1 MTKRKRGVKKYK
13 RNGFVDKS
21 YSSAILS
28 TVWMKSEE
36 AMGYQVLC
44 LSGAGL
50 SAESG
55 IRTFRDSGGLWEE
68 FDIMEVCS
76 AEGFRRDR
84 QKVLEFY
91 DRRRADL
98 ADKVPNC
105 AHEEIARIKKA
116 YPHEIA
122 VVTQNVD
129 DLLERAGCPE
139 VIHLHGT
146 LRDLR
151 CEDCNTVWDI
161 GYESI
166 RGKRCPRCASAQ
178 VRHNVVMFHE
188 EAPAYR
194 LLYRLIDETRDG
206 LFVAIGTSGQVI
218 DVAGIACCFTYS
230 ILNNLHPNT
239 AIDPFFSLVFHEKA
253 TTAVPKI
260 MTYVARY
267 METGRLLCGE

>member
-1 MTKRKRGVKKYK
+1 MKKTTRKGAR
-13 RNGFVDKS
+13 RMS
-21 YSSAILS
+21 RR
-28 TVWMKSEE
+28 
-36 AMGYQVLC
+36 VLL

-84 QKVLEFY
+84 RKVLDFY

-98 ADKVPNC
+98 ADKEPNG
-105 AHEEIARIKKA
+105 AHEAIADLKRRF
-116 YPHEIA
+116 PDDIA

-151 CEDCNTVWDI
+151 CEKCEHVWDI
-161 GYESI
+161 GYDSI
-166 RGKRCPRCASAQ
+166 KGKCCPACGTDR
-178 VRHNVVMFHE
+178 VRHHVVMFHE
-188 EAPAYR
+188 PAPTYQT
-194 LLYRLIDETRDG
+194 LYELITETRDG

-218 DVAGIACCFTYS
+218 DVGGIARYYRFS
-230 ILNNLHPNT
+230 VLNNLHPEPM
-239 AIDPFFSLVFHEKA
+239 IDPFFTITLHKPA
-253 TTAVPKI
+253 TQAAPQI
-260 MTYVARY
+260 FAFIERFLA
-267 METGRLLCGE
+267 TGALEA